1 MSGSETG
8 RRLLQAEVTLK
19 IWNRVEDDRKKRIE
33 EKGSKLSMPDELR
46 ELVFEAL
53 EAREKR
59 GGS

>member
-19 IWNRVEDDRKKRIE
+19 IWNRVEADRKKRIE